1 MPRYLI
7 TGGAGFIGANLAH
20 ALVARGQSVRILDDF
35 STGRLRNL
43 HGIEDRI
50 EILRG
55 DIRDPAVV
63 NEAVREIE
71 VILHQ
76 AALNSNPR
84 SIKEP
89 GATNAVNVAGTLHIL
104 EAARAAKVRR
114 VVYASSSSVYGDAP
128 CLPGLPAVA
137 QAGATPAAQAGPP
150 KTEDLPLA
158 PKAPYGVSKLAAE
171 LYCRVYTQ
179 VYGLETVSLRYFN
192 VFGPRQHPDSEYA
205 AAIPRF
211 LRRMLAGD
219 RPVIFGDGEQSR
231 DFTAVEN
238 VVAAN
243 LLAAETAQ
251 GIGEVIN
258 IAGGRP
264 STLNQLVAWLNELLG
279 TDLRPI
285 YEPPRPADIRHSYA
299 CIRKAEAL
307 LGYRPQVDVQD
318 GLRRTLEWFKVYE
331 G

>member
-1 MPRYLI
+1 MARYLI

-20 ALVARGQSVRILDDF
+20 ALVARGESVRILDDF
-35 STGRLRNL
+35 STGRIENL

-50 EILRG
+50 EIVRG

-63 NEAVREIE
+63 AEAVRGTE

-89 GATNAVNVAGTLHIL
+89 GPTNAVNVGGTLLLL
-104 EAARAAKVRR
+104 EAARAAGTRR

-128 CLPGLPAVA
+128 GL
-137 QAGATPAAQAGPP
+137 P
-150 KTEDLPLA
+150 KTEDLPLS

-171 LYCRVYTQ
+171 LYCRVFTQ

-205 AAIPRF
+205 AVIPRF

-243 LLAAETAQ
+243 ILAAEAAQ
-251 GIGEVIN
+251 GIGEAFN
-258 IAGGRP
+258 IACGQP
-264 STLNQLVAWLNELLG
+264 STLNQLVTWVNQLLG
-279 TDLRPI
+279 TKLSPI
-285 YEPPRPADIRHSYA
+285 YAAPRPADVRHSYA
-299 CIRKAEAL
+299 SIHKAEGI
-307 LGYRPQVDVQD
+307 LGYRPSVDVQE
-318 GLRRTLEWFKVYE
+318 GLRGTIEWFKAHE
-331 G
+331 C